1 MTSCK
6 LARSSTLQFPDSNIL
21 NHRIIVAS
29 FEEKGSKTPAN
40 AGVLSFLDSRG
51 FMNLRNAET
60 LFCLHPL
67 F

>member
-1 MTSCK
+1 MLHYLLENILNS
-6 LARSSTLQFPDSNIL
+6 QFPDSHKL
-21 NHRIIVAS
+21 NHLIIVAS
-29 FEEKGSKTPAN
+29 FVNKGSKTPAN
-40 AGVLSFLDSRG
+40 AGVLSFLDSGG